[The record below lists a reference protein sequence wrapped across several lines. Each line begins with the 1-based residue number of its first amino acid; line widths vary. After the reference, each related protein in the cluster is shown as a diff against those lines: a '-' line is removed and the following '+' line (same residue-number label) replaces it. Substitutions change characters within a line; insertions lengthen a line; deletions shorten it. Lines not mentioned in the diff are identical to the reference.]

1 MKSIVTVLVLSL
13 LSPQV
18 FAAKNKMSFSYKDTD
33 VLKVIE
39 DYSSASGQK
48 FVVDAGV
55 KGKVTVLN
63 PEAISLE
70 EAFNQLSMSLA
81 TNHLAISKQGD
92 VMMVSEA
99 RSVQRNLIDVTTE
112 LPPLKPEKMHTWI
125 INLKHISADEVNRQL
140 RILTSRD
147 GELVPFMPRNQL
159 IITDWVSNLHRI
171 GAMMA
176 QIDRPG
182 RGAGPVG
189 TKAAKAANLRPAG
202 TMQPSASPVVNED
215 N

>member
-1 MKSIVTVLVLSL
+1 MKSVAALLAFAL

-63 PEAISLE
+63 PDAISIE
-70 EAFNQLSMSLA
+70 DAFNQLSMALA
-81 TNHLAISKQGD
+81 TNRLAISKQGD
-92 VMMVSEA
+92 VMVVGEA

-112 LPPLKPEKMHTWI
+112 LPPLKPEKMHTWV
-125 INLKHISADEVNRQL
+125 INLKYISADEVNRQL

-171 GAMMA
+171 GAMLA
-176 QIDRPG
+176 QIDRPA
-182 RGAGPVG
+182 RGTGPTG
-189 TKAAKAANLRPAG
+189 PKSAKATLRPAG
-202 TMQPSASPVVNED
+202 TTQPAASPAVNEE